1 MTPSDENKSPNKTTR
16 PWFWDLLRKAS
27 SGEPSQEASGSI
39 PDVTFKTP
47 DISDEKVDRRLMELQ
62 LSINALESEDA
73 GAASARPAISKMYPA
88 RTIYRLAA
96 SVVLLIAAGLGV
108 WSYLRAGEN
117 AHTTHY
123 GETARIKL
131 PDGSMVV
138 LNAHSTLTYNDWSEG
153 QTREVWLNGE
163 AFFEVQ
169 KKHDATGRVKFV
181 VHTGD
186 LNVEVLGTRFNVS
199 NRGLRTQIV
208 LEEGKVRLRYEQE
221 TEKVIDMQPG
231 ELVEYVNADTKPI
244 KRTVNAKSF
253 TAWKED
259 LMVLDGKSMR
269 DVARLITENY
279 GIEVIIGDAATANV
293 QLKGSIPA
301 NNLAQLI
308 EALSLA
314 ADIQVIRQPNQ
325 LIFKQP

>member
-1 MTPSDENKSPNKTTR
+1 
-16 PWFWDLLRKAS
+16 
-27 SGEPSQEASGSI
+27 
-39 PDVTFKTP
+39 
-47 DISDEKVDRRLMELQ
+47 
-62 LSINALESEDA
+62 
-73 GAASARPAISKMYPA
+73 
-88 RTIYRLAA
+88 
-96 SVVLLIAAGLGV
+96 VLLIAAGLGV

-231 ELVEYVNADTKPI
+231 ELVEYVNADTKP
-244 KRTVNAKSF
+244 
-253 TAWKED
+253 
-259 LMVLDGKSMR
+259 
-269 DVARLITENY
+269 
-279 GIEVIIGDAATANV
+279 
-293 QLKGSIPA
+293 A

>member
-1 MTPSDENKSPNKTTR
+1 
-16 PWFWDLLRKAS
+16 
-27 SGEPSQEASGSI
+27 
-39 PDVTFKTP
+39 
-47 DISDEKVDRRLMELQ
+47 
-62 LSINALESEDA
+62 
-73 GAASARPAISKMYPA
+73 
-88 RTIYRLAA
+88 
-96 SVVLLIAAGLGV
+96 
-108 WSYLRAGEN
+108 
-117 AHTTHY
+117 
-123 GETARIKL
+123 
-131 PDGSMVV
+131 
-138 LNAHSTLTYNDWSEG
+138 
-153 QTREVWLNGE
+153 LNGE